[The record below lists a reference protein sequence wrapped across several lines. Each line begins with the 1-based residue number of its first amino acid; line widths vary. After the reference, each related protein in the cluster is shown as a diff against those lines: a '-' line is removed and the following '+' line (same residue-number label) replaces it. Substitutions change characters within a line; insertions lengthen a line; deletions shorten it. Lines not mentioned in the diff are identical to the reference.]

1 MNSKDKP
8 KPKQSTECK
17 LIIFPD
23 FEKLKEKVERLRT
36 ELSMLL
42 LERDELQFVICK
54 NIETAYMLELGS
66 LEYKAYEAQCTFLRL
81 KRKLELIQSKI
92 NRQEKIIISRI
103 EDTLEEEFAEYKK
116 KFDERINK
124 MNEAIE
130 HSKGRP
136 LTDEENKEL
145 KKTYRKIVKSLHPD
159 LNPNITE
166 GQRQLF
172 ENAVKAYK
180 SGNLEMLRIIGEMV
194 SEPDIIEKTV
204 DAMTMLKENADNLEK
219 MVSIIQQNIADIK
232 SKYPYTMKDIVENKE
247 KTEERRKEIES
258 IFEQYNEGISLYQ
271 AKIDELLR
279 C

>member
-1 MNSKDKP
+1 MKIEDM
-8 KPKQSTECK
+8 PKQSTASK
-17 LIIFPD
+17 LIILPD
-23 FEKLKEKVERLRT
+23 YEKLKEKVERLRT

-42 LERDELQFVICK
+42 LERDELQLVICR

-81 KRKLELIQSKI
+81 KRKLELIQAKI
-92 NRQEKIIISRI
+92 NRQEKVIISKI
-103 EDTLEEEFAEYKK
+103 EDTLDQEFAEYKEK
-116 KFDERINK
+116 LDEQINK

-130 HSKGRP
+130 HSKGRV

-166 GQRQLF
+166 GQKQLF
-172 ENAVKAYK
+172 ENAVEAYK
-180 SGNLEMLRIIGEMV
+180 NGNLEMLKIIGEMV
-194 SEPDIIEKTV
+194 TEPTVPEKSV

-219 MVSIIQQNIADIK
+219 MISVIQQNITDIK

-247 KTEERRKEIES
+247 KTKERRKEIES
-258 IFEQYNEGISLYQ
+258 ILEQYNEGILLYKK
-271 AKIDELLR
+271 KIDELMR